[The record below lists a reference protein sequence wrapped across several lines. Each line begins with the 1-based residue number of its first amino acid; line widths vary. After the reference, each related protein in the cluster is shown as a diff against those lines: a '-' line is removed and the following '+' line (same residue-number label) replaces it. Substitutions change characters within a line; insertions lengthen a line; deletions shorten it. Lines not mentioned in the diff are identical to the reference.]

1 MGGIEVAPAAPAV
14 FLVGVVSDT
23 HSLLDSMLTTVLAGV
38 GHILHAGDIGSP
50 DVLAALGALAPVT
63 AVRGNTD
70 VSGWAWDLPE
80 EVTVDLGGIRV
91 LLGHQEAHLLRHHDP
106 VRERLDA
113 VISGHSHRPKM
124 GWREGVLYLNPG
136 SAGPKRFSLPRS
148 VALLEVMPGP
158 TLRPSVVYLEE

>member
-1 MGGIEVAPAAPAV
+1 MGGSEADSAAQAV

-23 HSLLDSMLTTVLAGV
+23 HSRLDPTLTRVFAGV

-50 DVLAALGALAPVT
+50 DVLAALCALAPVT

-70 VSGWAWDLPE
+70 VSGWAWDLAE
-80 EVTVDLGGIRV
+80 EEIVDVGGARV
-91 LLGHQEAHLLRHHDP
+91 LLGHEETRLLRHHDP
-106 VRERLDA
+106 AREGIDA

-124 GWREGVLYLNPG
+124 EWREGVLYLNPG
-136 SAGPKRFSLPRS
+136 SAGPRRFNLPRC

-158 TLRPSVVYLEE
+158 VLRPRVVHLDE